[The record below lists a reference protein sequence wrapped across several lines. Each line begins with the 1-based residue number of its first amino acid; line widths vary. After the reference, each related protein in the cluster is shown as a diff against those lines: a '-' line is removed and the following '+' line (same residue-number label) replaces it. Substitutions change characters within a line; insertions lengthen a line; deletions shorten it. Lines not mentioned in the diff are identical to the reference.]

1 VTHILAYLVQ
11 ASHVLVPPDDLL
23 PVIKAIAFNF
33 VTERCT
39 GDVMAVG
46 INVIKEVIKR
56 VSAVLD
62 EPGMDA
68 FVQDICAYSRNRD
81 KSVVVAARGFT
92 NLIREIYPSL
102 LRGRDRGKH
111 HDITAKPAAYGA
123 ENVLEGVEGA
133 ELLTLADAGIITIDS
148 SSDSDNDNDDD
159 DDEWQDVNSDNDND
173 IDDIDDSNA
182 IDSTTAT
189 ANDDANTLLAAAA
202 EHDGWE
208 ECSSESNDEEEYSE
222 EGSEQGDAAD
232 FDAEDSDDGSDG
244 MEVEE
249 DSEVE
254 DSETETT
261 ETTTVKSSSSRVM
274 FADSVKS
281 HDGSNEVAAVVTSSK
296 QSSSSAVIQKKA
308 DDGMEIDLRSIQ
320 VIQSKRADAT
330 RILTAEVCT
339 LCYNYYY
346 YKVYIMSIQTLQ
358 HYKVCASLQC
368 VILTVFFI
376 CRYC

>member
-1 VTHILAYLVQ
+1 
-11 ASHVLVPPDDLL
+11 
-23 PVIKAIAFNF
+23 VIKAIAFNF

-56 VSAVLD
+56 VPAVLD

-133 ELLTLADAGIITIDS
+133 ELLTLADAGIITMDS
-148 SSDSDNDNDDD
+148 SSDSDNDDSDNRDSDNDN
-159 DDEWQDVNSDNDND
+159 DDEWQDVNSDNDEID
-173 IDDIDDSNA
+173 IPDIDDSTA
-182 IDSTTAT
+182 VDSTTA
-189 ANDDANTLLAAAA
+189 NDDNDDTMLAAAA

-208 ECSSESNDEEEYSE
+208 ECSSENDEEENSE
-222 EGSEQGDAAD
+222 EDSEQGDGAD
-232 FDAEDSDDGSDG
+232 SNAENSDDDNDSDG

-249 DSEVE
+249 DSAVE

-261 ETTTVKSSSSRVM
+261 ATTVKSSSSRVM

-281 HDGSNEVAAVVTSSK
+281 HDGSNDVTAVVTSST
-296 QSSSSAVIQKKA
+296 QSSTAVVQKKA

-330 RILTAEVCT
+330 RILTAEVRFITLLHHYNVLVVASLQQFLHYKHYIAAAVHRCA
-339 LCYNYYY
+339 LCYNVSY
-346 YKVYIMSIQTLQ
+346 VVVLW
-358 HYKVCASLQC
+358 L
-368 VILTVFFI
+368 

>member
-46 INVIKEVIKR
+46 INVIKEILKR
-56 VSAVLD
+56 VPAVLD

-133 ELLTLADAGIITIDS
+133 ELLTLADAGIITMDS
-148 SSDSDNDNDDD
+148 SSDSDNDSDDD
-159 DDEWQDVNSDNDND
+159 ADEWQDVNSDNDND
-173 IDDIDDSNA
+173 NGNNDDIDVD
-182 IDSTTAT
+182 TTADT
-189 ANDDANTLLAAAA
+189 DNNDDTVLLAAAA

-208 ECSSESNDEEEYSE
+208 ECSENDEENSE
-222 EGSEQGDAAD
+222 EDSEEDSEQENAD
-232 FDAEDSDDGSDG
+232 ENSDDEDSDG
-244 MEVEE
+244 MEVEV
-249 DSEVE
+249 DSDVE

-261 ETTTVKSSSSRVM
+261 TTATTTVKSSSSRVM
-274 FADSVKS
+274 FADSVKA
-281 HDGSNEVAAVVTSSK
+281 HDGSNEATVVTTTTTSN
-296 QSSSSAVIQKKA
+296 QKKA
-308 DDGMEIDLRSIQ
+308 DDSGMEIDLRSIQ

-330 RILTAEVCT
+330 RLLTAEVC
-339 LCYNYYY
+339 
-346 YKVYIMSIQTLQ
+346 VYIFVLYMHHYTL
-358 HYKVCASLQC
+358 HYCTTVRLPQC
-368 VILTVFFI
+368 VIDQAL
-376 CRYC
+376 

>member
-56 VSAVLD
+56 VPAVLD

-133 ELLTLADAGIITIDS
+133 ELLTLADAGIITMDS
-148 SSDSDNDNDDD
+148 SSDSDNDNDN
-159 DDEWQDVNSDNDND
+159 DEWQDVNSDNDD
-173 IDDIDDSNA
+173 EIDDIVDSA
-182 IDSTTAT
+182 VIDSTA
-189 ANDDANTLLAAAA
+189 DDDKTLLAAAA

-208 ECSSESNDEEEYSE
+208 ECSSESDDEEENSE

-232 FDAEDSDDGSDG
+232 SDAENSDDDSDG
-244 MEVEE
+244 MDVEE
-249 DSEVE
+249 DSDVE
-254 DSETETT
+254 DSETESTA
-261 ETTTVKSSSSRVM
+261 TTTIVKSSSSSRVM

-281 HDGSNEVAAVVTSSK
+281 HDGSNEVATVVTSST

-330 RILTAEVCT
+330 RILTAEVCA
-339 LCYNYYY
+339 LCHDTTATTTKTKFSLRTFRRY
-346 YKVYIMSIQTLQ
+346 SINHIL
-358 HYKVCASLQC
+358 CASLHS
-368 VILTVFFI
+368 VSLTVFF
-376 CRYC
+376 